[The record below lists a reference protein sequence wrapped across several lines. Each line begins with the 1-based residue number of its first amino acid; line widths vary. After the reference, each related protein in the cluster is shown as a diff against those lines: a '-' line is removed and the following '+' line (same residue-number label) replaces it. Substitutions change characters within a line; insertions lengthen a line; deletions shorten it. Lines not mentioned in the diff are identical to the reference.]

1 MQNETKNDQEK
12 VPDVN
17 RQGWNVEEVS
27 EESVNQSA
35 DEITRQVLRGDETKG
50 DADERDVVGGVDSNE
65 TWQGREEAKKGGTR
79 SEK

>member
-27 EESVNQSA
+27 EESVNKSS
-35 DEITRQVLRGDETKG
+35 DEITREVLRGDETEG
-50 DADERDVVGGVDSNE
+50 DADERDIAGAVDSDE
-65 TWQGREEAKKGGTR
+65 TPQGREEAKKEETKN
-79 SEK
+79 E